1 MPKKSG
7 KLFAT
12 LAVGLTLTIGLSA
25 CGTGSGSNGGSAATE
40 GGIPDT
46 MVWTTYPVGT
56 TTYND
61 LAAVA
66 EMVTSDMGKQVR
78 ITPSDTAIGRM
89 TPLINGQ
96 AMISRT
102 GDEYIFSFEAD
113 HDFAQEEQGPQP
125 TRVVYPVEA
134 RQGFT
139 VLEDSG
145 IENFQDLKGKKIPN
159 VTANPSINQKI
170 EALLTYAGLSKDDV
184 EFVDVSYGDQPG
196 ALENGQVD
204 VIFFGLYG
212 SPLFELEE
220 SKGIRVLS
228 MDDDSQGAIDRLHS
242 VSKVLNIGD
251 FQDGP
256 GMEEDETI
264 RTLMYPLP
272 VVALESTS
280 AEAVEELVAGFVDN
294 YDSYATTTPTTP
306 DWALENIPKTPTVV
320 PYHDGLISYLED
332 QGEWSEEAQQANDE
346 LLERETQLNELWDTF
361 VSESDDINHES
372 WNEYKQSE
380 MGS

>member
-1 MPKKSG
+1 M
-7 KLFAT
+7 A
-12 LAVGLTLTIGLSA
+12 A
-25 CGTGSGSNGGSAATE
+25 CGPGSSEEGSPVTE
-40 GGIPDT
+40 GGLPET

-89 TPLINGQ
+89 TPLLEGQ
-96 AMISRT
+96 AHFSRT

-113 HDFAQEEQGPQP
+113 HDFAQESQGPHP

-139 VLEDSG
+139 VLENSG
-145 IENFQDLKGKKIPN
+145 IEGYEDLRGKKFPN

-170 EALLTYAGLSKDDV
+170 EALLAYAGLSREDV

-212 SPLFELEE
+212 SPLYELEQ
-220 SKGIRVLS
+220 SRGVRVLS
-228 MDDDSQGAIDRLHS
+228 MDDESQEAVDRLQS

-251 FQDGP
+251 FQNGP
-256 GMEEDETI
+256 GMEEGETI

-280 AEAVEELVAGFVDN
+280 PEAVEELVTGFAEN
-294 YDSYATTTPTTP
+294 FESYESATPTTP
-306 DWALENIPKTPTVV
+306 DWAIESIPKVPTVV
-320 PYHDGLISYLED
+320 PYHDGLVSYLES

-346 LLERETQLNELWDTF
+346 LLERESQLDQLWDSY
-361 VSESDDINHES
+361 VEQADEVNHES
-372 WNEYKQSE
+372 WNSYKESE
-380 MGS
+380 LS

>member
-1 MPKKSG
+1 MTTRRIRALLSTVLG
-7 KLFAT
+7 T
-12 LAVGLTLTIGLSA
+12 GLVLGMAA
-25 CGTGSGSNGGSAATE
+25 CGPGGTENGAPVTE
-40 GGIPDT
+40 GGLPET

-89 TPLINGQ
+89 TPLLEGQ
-96 AMISRT
+96 AHFSRT

-113 HDFAQEEQGPQP
+113 HDFAQESQGPHP

-139 VLEDSG
+139 VLENSG
-145 IENFQDLKGKKIPN
+145 IESYDDLRGKRFPN

-170 EALLTYAGLSKDDV
+170 EALLAYAGLERDDV

-212 SPLFELEE
+212 SPLFELEQ
-220 SKGIRVLS
+220 SRGVRVLS
-228 MDDDSQGAIDRLHS
+228 MDDESPEALDRLRS

-251 FQDGP
+251 FQNGP
-256 GMEEDETI
+256 GMEEGETI

-280 AEAVEELVAGFVDN
+280 PEAVEELVTGFAEN
-294 YDSYATTTPTTP
+294 FESYKDSTPTTP
-306 DWALENIPKTPTVV
+306 DWALEEIPKVPTVV
-320 PYHDGLISYLED
+320 PYHDGLISYLES

-346 LLERETQLNELWDTF
+346 LLERETQLDELWDTYLEQADE
-361 VSESDDINHES
+361 VNHET
-372 WNEYKQSE
+372 WNSYKESE
-380 MGS
+380 LS

>member
-1 MPKKSG
+1 MIKKRG
-7 KLFAT
+7 KAFIT
-12 LAVGLTLTIGLSA
+12 LAVGLTLTMGLSA
-25 CGTGSGSNGGSAATE
+25 CGSGSGSGGGAAETE
-40 GGIPDT
+40 GGLPDT

-89 TPLINGQ
+89 TPLIDGQ
-96 AMISRT
+96 AMVSRT

-113 HDFAQEEQGPQP
+113 HDFAQKEQGPQP

-145 IENFQDLKGKKIPN
+145 IQTFEDLKGKKVPN

-170 EALLTYAGLSKDDV
+170 EALLTYAGLTKDDV

-212 SPLFELEE
+212 SPLFELAE
-220 SKGIRVLS
+220 SKGIQVLS
-228 MDDDSQGAIDRLHS
+228 MEDDSQEAMDRLHS
-242 VSKVLNIGD
+242 ISKVLNIGD
-251 FQDGP
+251 FENGP
-256 GMEEDETI
+256 GMEDGETI
-264 RTLMYPLP
+264 KTLMYPLP

-280 AEAVEELVAGFVDN
+280 PEAIEELVTGFVDN
-294 YDSYATTTPTTP
+294 YASYETTTPTTP
-306 DWALENIPKTPTVV
+306 DWALENIPKIPTVV
-320 PYHDGLISYLED
+320 PYHDGLVSYLED

-346 LLERETQLNELWDTF
+346 LLERESQINELWDTY
-361 VSESDDINHES
+361 VEEADEVNHES
-372 WNEYKQSE
+372 WNEYKDSE
-380 MGS
+380 LS